1 MYSTIILIGPVN
13 AGKSTIAALFSQR
26 LGWRCCP
33 LDDNCWQHYQE
44 QGYDEC
50 WPDTSRSTPPTL
62 Q

>member
-26 LGWRCCP
+26 LGWRCCS

-50 WPDTSRSTPPTL
+50 
-62 Q
+62 